1 MSELKEGTKLRTIF
15 WSDTDG
21 GEVIAG
27 KHGCKS
33 LTVVMEHGQMSMVP
47 WCLQVN
53 EDGKRFMHNLA
64 LCEGAV
70 LEDLDACLV
79 AEEPDTDEDVTLDDL
94 RAVSKHHPVRE
105 ESIDPE
111 PGWPEGWS

>member
-1 MSELKEGTKLRTIF
+1 MSELEEGVKLRTIF

-21 GEVIAG
+21 GEVVAG
-27 KHGCKS
+27 QHGCKS

-70 LEDLDACLV
+70 LEDDDDYRDGEGAVRGAV
-79 AEEPDTDEDVTLDDL
+79 ARRLNQ
-94 RAVSKHHPVRE
+94 
-105 ESIDPE
+105 
-111 PGWPEGWS
+111 